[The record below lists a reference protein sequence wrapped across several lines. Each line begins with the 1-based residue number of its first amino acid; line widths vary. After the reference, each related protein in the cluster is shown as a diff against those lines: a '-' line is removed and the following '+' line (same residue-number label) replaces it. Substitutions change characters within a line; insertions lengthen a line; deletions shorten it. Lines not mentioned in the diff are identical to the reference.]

1 MTEDK
6 VIAETIAWIQSIVID
21 CHFCPF
27 AAKVMDDKAV
37 HFVVL
42 EEATEQPALTALLEQ
57 FQYLNDTE
65 DVETT
70 FLILPN
76 GFNDFHSYLALV
88 ASAEKLA
95 RRHNYE
101 GIYQIASFH
110 PDYCFAGSDADDPA
124 NYTNRSIYPM
134 LHLLRESS
142 ITQALQHFPHPELI
156 PQRNIDFAREKGLQ
170 YMKLLRESC
179 LGGM

>member
-1 MTEDK
+1 MTEKK

-27 AAKVMDDKAV
+27 AAKVMADKAV

-42 EEATEQPALTALLEQ
+42 EEASETMALETLLEQ
-57 FQYLNDTE
+57 FQYLKDAV

-70 FLILPN
+70 FIIFPN
-76 GFNDFHSYLALV
+76 NFGDFHSYLALV

-95 RRHNYE
+95 RRHHYE

-110 PDYCFAGSDADDPA
+110 PDYRFAGSDVDDPA

-142 ITQALQHFPHPELI
+142 ITQALKHFPHPELI
-156 PQRNIDFAREKGLQ
+156 PQRNIDFARQKGLQ
-170 YMKLLRESC
+170 YMKLLREACFS
-179 LGGM
+179 

>member
-1 MTEDK
+1 MTENK
-6 VIAETIAWIQSIVID
+6 VITETIAWIQSIVID

-27 AAKVMDDKAV
+27 AAKAIADKSV

-42 EEATEQPALTALLEQ
+42 EEASEKLALASLLEQ
-57 FQYLNDTE
+57 FQYLNDVV

-70 FLILPN
+70 FLIFPN
-76 GFNDFHSYLALV
+76 DFKDFHSYLALV
-88 ASAEKLA
+88 SGAEKLA
-95 RRHNYE
+95 KRNHYE

-110 PDYCFAGSDADDPA
+110 PEYCFAGSDIDDPA

-142 ITQALQHFPHPELI
+142 ITQALHHFPHPELI
-156 PQRNIDFAREKGLQ
+156 PQRNIDFAREKGLL
-170 YMKLLRESC
+170 YMKMLRESC
-179 LGGM
+179 FR

>member
-27 AAKVMDDKAV
+27 AAKAMADKVV

-42 EEATEQPALTALLEQ
+42 EEATEQPILTSLLEQ
-57 FQYLNDTE
+57 LQYLNDTAE
-65 DVETT
+65 VETT

-95 RRHNYE
+95 RRHHYE

-110 PDYCFAGSDADDPA
+110 PDYCFAGSNTDDPA

-134 LHLLRESS
+134 LHILRESS
-142 ITQALQHFPHPELI
+142 ITKALKHFPNPELI
-156 PQRNIDFAREKGLQ
+156 PQRNVDYARAKGLQ
-170 YMKLLRESC
+170 YMQMLRNSC
-179 LGGM
+179 LLG

>member
-1 MTEDK
+1 MTEKK

-21 CHFCPF
+21 CLFCPF
-27 AAKVMDDKAV
+27 AAKAMADKSV

-42 EEATEQPALTALLEQ
+42 EEVAEQPVLTALLEQ
-57 FQYLNDTE
+57 LQYLNDTA

-76 GFNDFHSYLALV
+76 GFKDFSAYLALV
-88 ASAEKLA
+88 ASAEKLV
-95 RRHNYE
+95 RRHHYE
-101 GIYQIASFH
+101 GVYQIASFH
-110 PDYCFAGSDADDPA
+110 PYYCFAGSDPEDPA

-134 LHLLRESS
+134 LHILRESS

-156 PQRNIDFAREKGLQ
+156 PQRNIDFARTKGLE
-170 YMKLLRESC
+170 YMQLLRDSC
-179 LGGM
+179 LR